1 MRLLTSAYEKNLTV
15 GHSLVLSGFA
25 EKKENKKMKKVLAAL
40 LSSIAIIALCIG
52 MTACSTTFT
61 GTWKLSKMTISAGGV
76 TQVIEVGKEYNGMTI
91 AADAIILEI
100 KDDNTYTLKGQMSD
114 AMGGEQSGTWEETE
128 GKYYFVQGTEK
139 AEVKMEGTTLVLEE
153 TEGIG
158 SSAVSVRVEFKK

>member
-25 EKKENKKMKKVLAAL
+25 EKENKKMKKVLAAL

-76 TQVIEVGKEYNGMTI
+76 TQVIEVGKEYNGMII

-100 KDDNTYTLKGQMSD
+100 KDDNTYTLKGQMSG
-114 AMGGEQSGTWEETE
+114 AMGGEQNGTWEETE